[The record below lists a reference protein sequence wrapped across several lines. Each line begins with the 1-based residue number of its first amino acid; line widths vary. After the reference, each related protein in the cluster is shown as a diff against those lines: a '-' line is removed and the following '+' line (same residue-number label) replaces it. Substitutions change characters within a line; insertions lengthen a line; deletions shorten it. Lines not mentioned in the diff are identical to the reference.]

1 MKKKFLFVALSALAL
16 TACVNDETIE
26 VNPGNALTFRAT
38 SGNATKSQITT
49 TSTISDFKVWG
60 YHQSDAEPSV
70 TTPFMEDQ
78 LVQRI
83 SGVWTYSP
91 TRFWPESGTIDFYS
105 ISPYETQ
112 GISITKTEQKIKDYT
127 VNTNISLQKDLLYA
141 VNMGCSKAANG
152 QTGVEV
158 NFRHALSQIVFQAKN
173 TNENIKVDIE
183 GVKVVNV
190 VSKGTFTY
198 PQETTSPNLTGT
210 DHDTEYD
217 DTWGT
222 WDLSSTTGDVVTY
235 EAGVT
240 ERTGIT
246 PSSEEV
252 ALTTVGGGELLLL
265 PQTLSEWVPSTG
277 ENGTGSRFLINCKIW
292 NVSGDD
298 EVLLWPGKNE
308 YSEVAIPIPADTKW
322 KQGKKY
328 VYTFIFGEG
337 AGYTPDGKPTPLIP
351 VRFDVTV
358 DDFQQGEDIPVD
370 MEGEENDPALEGA
383 LNLDENEGLTGTLT
397 YGGGNCWVIPSSDEA
412 VSYYFDATKEGQ
424 SDDPVGTVVTPAD
437 ATRKAKIHA
446 EEDMTLGTTIEYTQ
460 SGKLLFTVPA
470 NAESNAIIAVTDGE
484 NNILWSWHI
493 WVVGDNKFMNTAA
506 KSQTFM
512 DRDLGA
518 SESGGTG
525 LYYQWGNKN
534 PKIKTYTIAPATL
547 ADAIKKPG
555 FIAYKESGSQDI
567 WLKKDETYTE
577 NNLWSDDTQLK
588 KFNPAPKGW
597 TLPSEAVFKAIKEA
611 NSWSYKSS
619 TTARYM
625 TYNGVKVMLPS
636 SKFVYANGGIPTPL
650 YEQTNYWL
658 KEGAKGEPDEGMR
671 VEFGYSSTYYPN
683 GSITVTSSYNS
694 ALGFKIRPI
703 KE

>member
-26 VNPGNALTFRAT
+26 VNPGDALTFRAT

-49 TSTISDFKVWG
+49 TLNISDFKVWG
-60 YHQSDAEPSV
+60 YHQSAAEPSV

-91 TRFWPESGTIDFYS
+91 TRFWPESGTIDFFS
-105 ISPYETQ
+105 VSPYETP
-112 GISITKTEQKIKDYT
+112 GISITKTEQKIEDYT

-173 TNENIKVDIE
+173 TNSNIKVDIE

-210 DHDTEYD
+210 NHDTEYD

-277 ENGTGSRFLINCKIW
+277 ESGTGSRFLINCKIW

-308 YSEVAIPIPADTKW
+308 YSACVGRLVHVLSVGHAPRANGTFAYTRAAQTACIWVNLRPVAHRYRPESTPFGTHSATCAEV
-322 KQGKKY
+322 
-328 VYTFIFGEG
+328 FIQLQRKIICLVHFF
-337 AGYTPDGKPTPLIP
+337 YLS
-351 VRFDVTV
+351 
-358 DDFQQGEDIPVD
+358 FQI
-370 MEGEENDPALEGA
+370 
-383 LNLDENEGLTGTLT
+383 
-397 YGGGNCWVIPSSDEA
+397 
-412 VSYYFDATKEGQ
+412 K
-424 SDDPVGTVVTPAD
+424 
-437 ATRKAKIHA
+437 
-446 EEDMTLGTTIEYTQ
+446 TTI
-460 SGKLLFTVPA
+460 F
-470 NAESNAIIAVTDGE
+470 
-484 NNILWSWHI
+484 
-493 WVVGDNKFMNTAA
+493 
-506 KSQTFM
+506 
-512 DRDLGA
+512 
-518 SESGGTG
+518 
-525 LYYQWGNKN
+525 
-534 PKIKTYTIAPATL
+534 
-547 ADAIKKPG
+547 
-555 FIAYKESGSQDI
+555 FINE
-567 WLKKDETYTE
+567 
-577 NNLWSDDTQLK
+577 
-588 KFNPAPKGW
+588 
-597 TLPSEAVFKAIKEA
+597 
-611 NSWSYKSS
+611 
-619 TTARYM
+619 
-625 TYNGVKVMLPS
+625 
-636 SKFVYANGGIPTPL
+636 
-650 YEQTNYWL
+650 
-658 KEGAKGEPDEGMR
+658 
-671 VEFGYSSTYYPN
+671 
-683 GSITVTSSYNS
+683 
-694 ALGFKIRPI
+694 
-703 KE
+703 

>member
-26 VNPGNALTFRAT
+26 VNPGDAVAFRAT

-49 TSTISDFKVWG
+49 TLNISDFKVWG
-60 YHQSDAEPSV
+60 YHQSAAEPSV

-105 ISPYETQ
+105 VSPYKTP
-112 GISITKTEQKIKDYT
+112 GISIMKTEQIIKDYT

-173 TNENIKVDIE
+173 TNSNIKVDIE

-198 PQETTSPNLTGT
+198 PKKTTSPNLVGT
-210 DHDTEYD
+210 DKDTEYD
-217 DTWGT
+217 DTWGD
-222 WDLSSTTGDVVTY
+222 WY

-277 ENGTGSRFLINCKIW
+277 ESGTGSRFLINCKIW

-358 DDFQQGEDIPVD
+358 DDFQQGDNTDMD
-370 MEGEENDPALEGA
+370 MEIKEAIDMSE
-383 LNLDENEGLTGTLT
+383 DEKT
-397 YGGGNCWVIPSSDEA
+397 YGGGNCYVVPKATEKSIRFS
-412 VSYYFDATKEGQ
+412 FDATKEGRT
-424 SDDPVGTVVTPAD
+424 DDPVGTVVKTGKPASGAKLVAEDTEGLIADITYENGDIIVTPEVNK
-437 ATRKAKIHA
+437 T
-446 EEDMTLGTTIEYTQ
+446 G
-460 SGKLLFTVPA
+460 
-470 NAESNAIIAVTDGE
+470 NAIVAVTDEDGT
-484 NNILWSWHI
+484 ILWSWHL
-493 WVVGDNKFMNTAA
+493 WVVADNSFMTNPPA
-506 KSQTFM
+506 SGSLM
-512 DRDLGA
+512 DRDLG
-518 SESGGTG
+518 SSGVITDNEMPENTG
-525 LYYQWGNKN
+525 LYYQWGRHN
-534 PKIKTYTIAPATL
+534 PQFL
-547 ADAIKKPG
+547 FGENAIKGKKSMEEAIQQPHI
-555 FIAYKESGSQDI
+555 FITGVAEGDLRVLWNSDPSWAGNTWSESTID
-567 WLKKDETYTE
+567 KYDPT
-577 NNLWSDDTQLK
+577 
-588 KFNPAPKGW
+588 PAGW
-597 TLPSEAVFKAIKEA
+597 TIPEDYAFYNTTEGGYFTSKYYNYTYNEEKGYVKLESKDGGEETVTLPI
-611 NSWSYKSS
+611 SYYYNEITGILE
-619 TTARYM
+619 TTAAWKTRGSWLLSYSNNM
-625 TYNGVKVMLPS
+625 INSVYTYF
-636 SKFVYANGGIPTPL
+636 SKNGGETI
-650 YEQTNYWL
+650 TNYQMW
-658 KEGAKGEPDEGMR
+658 AQ
-671 VEFGYSSTYYPN
+671 
-683 GSITVTSSYNS
+683 
-694 ALGFKIRPI
+694 AHHIRPI